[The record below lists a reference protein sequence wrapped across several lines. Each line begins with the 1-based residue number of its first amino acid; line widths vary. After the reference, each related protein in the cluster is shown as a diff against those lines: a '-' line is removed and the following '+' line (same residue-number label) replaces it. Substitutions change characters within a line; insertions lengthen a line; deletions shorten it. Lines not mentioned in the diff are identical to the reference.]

1 MIAAVFHSPVK
12 RCPHRRECNHASC
25 APPAHLVDNDPGSS
39 MKLRITLH
47 TAQRGHEPERIQR
60 HVQLQLGVLCD
71 LVDWVTV
78 DLYPKGGET
87 ARDVEAVAANNKI
100 AINNISDKV
109 ASKSTRFECLIRAK
123 TSDDSVLTVSMINA
137 DPEVAAA
144 DASARLRRQIQRS
157 VTNRRAPRAVVLR

>member
-1 MIAAVFHSPVK
+1 MAA
-12 RCPHRRECNHASC
+12 
-25 APPAHLVDNDPGSS
+25 D
-39 MKLRITLH
+39 
-47 TAQRGHEPERIQR
+47 
-60 HVQLQLGVLCD
+60 
-71 LVDWVTV
+71 
-78 DLYPKGGET
+78 
-87 ARDVEAVAANNKI
+87 NKI
-100 AINNISDKV
+100 ANNNISDKV